1 MGDNGWYIHI
11 LYIYIVTECDRY
23 FMTCRFTWILF
34 SLPID
39 FHWLLRLWSQSFG
52 FIWRME
58 MRWFLRYFSHISN
71 VVSIFFIRNMC
82 FFSKIFFLLIWNWY
96 SRISFRFL
104 DSRFSSG
111 DFRQVGKNYGRE
123 NNKIFGG
130 KLRQGTILA
139 IFFLDSMPQ
148 LLAFG
153 DGTLW

>member
-1 MGDNGWYIHI
+1 MWQIFHDMQIHLDFVLAAHWFPLASQAVKPELRIHLKNGDAVISQI
-11 LYIYIVTECDRY
+11 FQSY
-23 FMTCRFTWILF
+23 FKR
-34 SLPID
+34 
-39 FHWLLRLWSQSFG
+39 SF
-52 FIWRME
+52 
-58 MRWFLRYFSHISN
+58 N
-71 VVSIFFIRNMC
+71 FFYPKHV
-82 FFSKIFFLLIWNWY
+82 FFFKDIFFLLIWNWY
-96 SRISFRFL
+96 SRISFRFP